1 MPAAPLS
8 VDKPLNPRQELFAQA
23 LARGMSQRAAYLAAG
38 YKDAR
43 NPWAVMQKP
52 NVQARIEELLDETAA
67 LNRITIDSITQR
79 LQTLARR
86 NETADSVAAQSL
98 ARRALMDLA
107 RMHGLMTPKAAPSPP
122 VANPI
127 PEFRR
132 VIVYPDGYQTD
143 YSGNPLDPRRPP
155 YDPSFRY
162 KPLRDDDG

>member
-1 MPAAPLS
+1 MPAEPLS

-43 NPWAVMQKP
+43 NAWAIMQKP
-52 NVQARIEELLDETAA
+52 NVTARIEELMDETAA

-79 LQTLARR
+79 LQTMARR

-107 RMHGLMTPKAAPSPP
+107 RMHGLMNPKAAPSPP
-122 VANPI
+122 AVNPI
-127 PEFRR
+127 SEIRR
-132 VIVYPDGYQTD
+132 IIVYPDGYTKD
-143 YSGNPLDPRRPP
+143 CNGNPLDPRRPP
-155 YDPSFRY
+155 YDPAFRY
-162 KPLRDDDG
+162 KPLRDDDA